1 MFARIVL
8 GPAVLVVLF
17 CLLGCG
23 TRTIISGDDDAR
35 TYGVVTGASSAHELK
50 VRTLWLT
57 GRVYGMQAEPDLML
71 GGDNFPIVAATGNTI
86 QMSRDRSRVWIAD
99 EVRGVSMFNEP
110 LAGGDR
116 APDLVL
122 SPGADKIQSIWYEET
137 RDIIYAASPTA
148 SFIYAW
154 DGASTGL
161 SRPPDRSIE
170 IAGYLGGAHVTGA
183 TGSDRLFVAATVNT
197 VRKVLVYDQAH
208 LADGSQAPSRVFE
221 PQEFSTLSPALDA
234 QRDILYLRARA
245 AAVIQV
251 YTSASTREG
260 VVTPDRTITVS
271 FPGMT
276 AGDWVT
282 SLAVAPEDDLLFV
295 GMMLGQLLVYRDISM
310 RQGTVTPAQ
319 HERVDE
325 NLFALGVFA
334 Q

>member
-1 MFARIVL
+1 MFARIVV
-8 GPAVLVVLF
+8 GPAVVVLLV
-17 CLLGCG
+17 CLLGCNADG
-23 TRTIISGDDDAR
+23 IIRSDGEKK
-35 TYGVVTGASSAHELK
+35 TYGVVTGETSAERVNVKTDWFTTRVHSS
-50 VRTLWLT
+50 
-57 GRVYGMQAEPDLML
+57 QAEPDFVL
-71 GGDNFPIVAATGNTI
+71 GGENFPIVAATGNTI
-86 QMSRDRSRVWIAD
+86 QLSADRSRVWIAD
-99 EVRGVSMFNEP
+99 ELRGVSMFSNP
-110 LAGGDR
+110 LTGGDR

-122 SPGADKIQSIWYEET
+122 SPGADKLQSIWYEET
-137 RDIIYAASPTA
+137 RDIIYATSPTT

-154 DGASTGL
+154 DGASAGL

-183 TGSDRLFVAATVNT
+183 PGSDRLFVAATVNT

-208 LADGSQAPSRVFE
+208 LADGAQAPSRVFE

-282 SLAVAPEDDLLFV
+282 SLAVAPENDLLFV

-310 RQGTVTPAQ
+310 RQGAVTPAK
-319 HERVDE
+319 HERVGE
-325 NLFALGVFA
+325 NLFALGVFG

>member
-1 MFARIVL
+1 ML
-8 GPAVLVVLF
+8 L
-17 CLLGCG
+17 CLLGCNADG
-23 TRTIISGDDDAR
+23 IIPSDGEKK
-35 TYGVVTGASSAHELK
+35 TYGVVTGETSTERLN
-50 VRTLWLT
+50 VRTNWFT
-57 GRVYGMQAEPDLML
+57 TRVSSSQAEPDFVL
-71 GGDNFPIVAATGNTI
+71 GGENFPIVAATGNTI
-86 QMSRDRSRVWIAD
+86 QLSADRSRVWVAD
-99 EVRGVSMFNEP
+99 ELRGVSMFSNP

-122 SPGADKIQSIWYEET
+122 SPGADKLQSIWYDEP
-137 RDIIYAASPTA
+137 RDIIYATSPTT

-154 DGASTGL
+154 DGASAGG

-170 IAGYLGGAHVTGA
+170 IAGYLGGASLTGA
-183 TGSDRLFVAATVNT
+183 TGSDRLFAAATVDT

-208 LADGSQAPSRVFE
+208 LADGAQAPSRVFE

-260 VVTPDRTITVS
+260 VVTPDRTITID

-282 SLAVAPEDDLLFV
+282 SLAVAPENDLLFV
-295 GMMLGQLLVYRDISM
+295 GMVLGQLLVYTDASTL
-310 RQGTVTPAQ
+310 QGTPLPAQ
-319 HERVDE
+319 RELLDE
-325 NLFALGVFA
+325 NLFALGVFG

>member
-1 MFARIVL
+1 MFARIVV
-8 GPAVLVVLF
+8 GPAVLVLLF
-17 CLLGCG
+17 CLLGCNVDG
-23 TRTIISGDDDAR
+23 VVPDEGEQKS
-35 TYGVVTGASSAHELK
+35 YGVVTGATSSERLN
-50 VRTLWLT
+50 VRTDWFT
-57 GRVYGMQAEPDLML
+57 TRVSSSQAEPDFVL

-86 QMSRDRSRVWIAD
+86 QMSADRSRVWIAD
-99 EVRGVSMFNEP
+99 ELRGVSMFSNP
-110 LAGGDR
+110 LTGGDR

-122 SPGADKIQSIWYEET
+122 SPGADKLQSIWYDEP
-137 RDIIYAASPTA
+137 RDTIYATSPTT

-154 DGASTGL
+154 DGASAGG
-161 SRPPDRSIE
+161 SRPPNRSIE
-170 IAGYLGGAHVTGA
+170 IAGYLGGASLTGA

-197 VRKVLVYDQAH
+197 VRKVLIYDQAH
-208 LADGSQAPSRVFE
+208 LADGTQPPSRVFE
-221 PQEFSTLSPALDA
+221 PQEFSLLSPALDA

-282 SLAVAPEDDLLFV
+282 SLAVAPENDLLFV
-295 GMMLGQLLVYRDISM
+295 GMVLGQLLVYRDVSM
-310 RQGTVTPAQ
+310 RQGTVTPTQ

-325 NLFALGVFA
+325 NLFALGVFG

>member
-1 MFARIVL
+1 ML
-8 GPAVLVVLF
+8 LL
-17 CLLGCG
+17 CLLGCNADG
-23 TRTIISGDDDAR
+23 IIPSDGEKK
-35 TYGVVTGASSAHELK
+35 TYGVVTGETSTERLN
-50 VRTLWLT
+50 VRTNWFT
-57 GRVYGMQAEPDLML
+57 TRVSGSQAEPDFVL

-86 QMSRDRSRVWIAD
+86 QMSADRSRVWIAD
-99 EVRGVSMFNEP
+99 ELRGVSMFSDP
-110 LAGGDR
+110 LTGGDR

-122 SPGADKIQSIWYEET
+122 SPGADKIQSIWYDEPS
-137 RDIIYAASPTA
+137 DIIYAASPTT

-154 DGASTGL
+154 DGASAGG

-208 LADGSQAPSRVFE
+208 LADSAQAPSRVIE
-221 PQEFSTLSPALDA
+221 PQEFSLLSPALDGE
-234 QRDILYLRARA
+234 RDILYLRARA
-245 AAVIQV
+245 ATAVHV

-282 SLAVAPEDDLLFV
+282 SLAVAPENDLLFV
-295 GMMLGQLLVYRDISM
+295 GMVLGQLLVYTDASTL
-310 RQGTVTPAQ
+310 QGTPLPAQ
-319 HERVDE
+319 RELLDE
-325 NLFALGVFA
+325 NLFALGVFG

>member
-1 MFARIVL
+1 MFARIVV
-8 GPAVLVVLF
+8 GPAVLVLLF
-17 CLLGCG
+17 CLPGCG
-23 TRTIISGDDDAR
+23 PDGIAHNDGETK
-35 TYGVVTGASSAHELK
+35 TYGAATGATSSE
-50 VRTLWLT
+50 
-57 GRVYGMQAEPDLML
+57 RVNVKTDWFTTRVHSSQAEPDFVL
-71 GGDNFPIVAATGNTI
+71 GGDNFPIIAATGNTI
-86 QMSRDRSRVWIAD
+86 QMSADRSRVWIAD
-99 EVRGVSMFNEP
+99 ELRGVSMFNDP

-137 RDIIYAASPTA
+137 RDIIYAASPTT

-183 TGSDRLFVAATVNT
+183 PGSDRLFVAATVNT

-221 PQEFSTLSPALDA
+221 PQEFSTLSPALDG
-234 QRDILYLRARA
+234 QRDILYLRAHAARA
-245 AAVIQV
+245 VHV

-260 VVTPDRTITVS
+260 VVTPDRTITVD

-295 GMMLGQLLVYRDISM
+295 GMVLGQLLVYRDISM
-310 RQGTVTPAQ
+310 RQGAVTPAQ

-325 NLFALGVFA
+325 NLFALGVFG